1 MTVKL
6 APRPA
11 NEEQRV
17 KAVIKTGL
25 IDAPDNT
32 AFQVYCE
39 LAKDITGFEQHLLA
53 YLMLKCNVI

>member
-39 LAKDITGFEQHLLA
+39 LAKDITEATQHPLA
-53 YLMLKCNVI
+53 YLMLKCNAI